1 MVAFSGS
8 SWKLQLALAVAVAVA
23 DAASA
28 APTHAP
34 QAWGQ
39 NCNARATYMG
49 GVCGRELAGR
59 QEATAT
65 TATTTSNN
73 PARILSL

>member
-8 SWKLQLALAVAVAVA
+8 SWKLQLALAVAVAVAVA

-39 NCNARATYMG
+39 NCNASY
-49 GVCGRELAGR
+49 VHGRRLWQGTGR
-59 QEATAT
+59 QE
-65 TATTTSNN
+65 
-73 PARILSL
+73 